1 MNLKKRIEKTRRQ
14 LLRDDIYRRDD
25 YRCRYCGRQFTRD
38 QLTLD
43 HVKPKARRGPSTRDN
58 LVACCTACNK
68 EKRDMSARDFMAIR
82 EQAMS
87 DEYYTRLVTCHDC
100 GRAYGGPGW
109 IEAVLPHDL
118 WAKVSPTG
126 GAAGILCINCI
137 ATRCDRLGMED
148 VPVKLT
154 AGPLVAAAN
163 AKLLEAC
170 RAGDAAIELY
180 YEFRR
185 CVIERLKRHP
195 ENPEWNYWN
204 GKCESIDSEI
214 RKSQNNL
221 RAALAA
227 CNEQEA
233 HDGQ

>member
-68 EKRDMSARDFMAIR
+68 EKRDMSARDFMVIR

-126 GAAGILCINCI
+126 GPAGILCINCI
-137 ATRCDRLGMED
+137 AIRCDRLGMED

-154 AGPLVAAAN
+154 AGPLIAEAAN
-163 AKLLEAC
+163 AKLLAVKQAAELALEHVTEL
-170 RAGDAAIELY
+170 RDAWMSGAIRE
-180 YEFRR
+180 
-185 CVIERLKRHP
+185 CD
-195 ENPEWNYWN
+195 
-204 GKCESIDSEI
+204 GKGGTRSNRNVDVET
-214 RKSQNNL
+214 NL
-221 RAALAA
+221 RAAIAA
-227 CNEQEA
+227 CREQESP
-233 HDGQ
+233 DGQ

>member
-68 EKRDMSARDFMAIR
+68 EKRDMSARDFMVIR

-126 GAAGILCINCI
+126 GPAGILCINCI
-137 ATRCDRLGMED
+137 AIRCDRLGMED

-154 AGPLVAAAN
+154 AGPLIAEAAN
-163 AKLLEAC
+163 AKLL
-170 RAGDAAIELY
+170 AGKQAAESLVVAWSNKAQKVTSPLEKASIFRCASEL
-180 YEFRR
+180 
-185 CVIERLKRHP
+185 
-195 ENPEWNYWN
+195 
-204 GKCESIDSEI
+204 S
-214 RKSQNNL
+214 
-221 RAALAA
+221 AALAA
-227 CNEQEA
+227 CREQEA
-233 HDGQ
+233 GE

>member
-126 GAAGILCINCI
+126 GPAGILCINCI
-137 ATRCDRLGMED
+137 AIRCDRLGMED

-154 AGPLVAAAN
+154 AGPLIAEAAN
-163 AKLLEAC
+163 ARLLAVKEAAEEYANC
-170 RAGDAAIELY
+170 EGRRYDTHEHQQVAIRAI
-180 YEFRR
+180 
-185 CVIERLKRHP
+185 
-195 ENPEWNYWN
+195 
-204 GKCESIDSEI
+204 
-214 RKSQNNL
+214 NNL
-221 RAALAA
+221 RAAIAA
-227 CNEQEA
+227 CHEQEA
-233 HDGQ
+233 GE